1 MDKSARKRQV
11 LRATAQ
17 MLPFEALIGAKKARL
32 EPASV
37 RFIAS
42 LHLLALGDHFSDLP

>member
-1 MDKSARKRQV
+1 MDKSERKQPV
-11 LRATAQ
+11 LRARAQ
-17 MLPFEALIGAKKARL
+17 MLPFEAFIGAKKARL

-37 RFIAS
+37 RSIAS